1 MKNLTSIY
9 IVCLLTIAPTIQ
21 AANEEGTSSIQ
32 QSNQERIKLLNKY
45 QFELHA
51 LKTKVSQLETEVF
64 LGGYNDLIEKYQE
77 IIQQLER
84 DIKQVDNFS
93 KSYSSFVEKV
103 QIQKAKI
110 DGLNSSLNTNTF
122 FLLVSMSLS
131 MFAVS
136 RTIN

>member
-1 MKNLTSIY
+1 
-9 IVCLLTIAPTIQ
+9 
-21 AANEEGTSSIQ
+21 
-32 QSNQERIKLLNKY
+32 
-45 QFELHA
+45 
-51 LKTKVSQLETEVF
+51 VSQLETEVF